1 MINQRLYAC
10 SVDFFVPIRL
20 DWFKVWSRKRF
31 KGVPPPYITSRKQIT
46 CVQNSTPLKMQFDSG
61 CKYLFLNESQLIYL
75 TLNMNIS
82 INLSTFHY
90 QLMQFERIIFRI
102 SWSYDS
108 ITQIKEMFKIM
119 INNFRVKFCFEPR
132 NPAEKTF
139 HWMMFHG
146 YY

>member
-46 CVQNSTPLKMQFDSG
+46 CVQNSTPSKMQFDSD
-61 CKYLFLNESQLIYL
+61 CKYHFLNEIQLIYW

-90 QLMQFERIIFRI
+90 QLMQFERIVFRI
-102 SWSYDS
+102 SWPIDLIKSNKRS
-108 ITQIKEMFKIM
+108 IKIKDWWYL
-119 INNFRVKFCFEPR
+119 
-132 NPAEKTF
+132 TSF
-139 HWMMFHG
+139 HLDEIKLELTIT
-146 YY
+146 